1 MDTIYQIKTT
11 IKSSKP
17 PIWRRFVVP
26 HSISLHSLHKVLQV
40 LFRWEDYHL
49 HEFTIEGE
57 AYGIPDP
64 EEDPFWEK
72 EVIDERKTVLSK
84 VAKKERR
91 HFDYWYD
98 FGDNWHHDIVIEK
111 IMQNQTSMKHPR
123 CIGGKRASPPEDVG
137 GVWGYKY
144 FLDAINDPN
153 HEEHDEKLEWI
164 GGEFDPEAFDIDEI
178 NEELEHIKLK
188 TKEK

>member
-1 MDTIYQIKTT
+1 MDTIYQIKAT
-11 IKSSKP
+11 IKSCKP
-17 PIWRRFVVP
+17 PIWRRFVLP
-26 HSISLHSLHKVLQV
+26 DSTSLHSLYKVLQV

-72 EVIDERKTVLSK
+72 EVIDERKIVLSK
-84 VAKKERR
+84 VAKKVGR

-98 FGDNWHHDIVIEK
+98 FGDNWHHDVVIEK
-111 IMQNQTSMKHPR
+111 IMQNQTPMKHPR
-123 CIGGKRASPPEDVG
+123 CIGGKRASPPENVG

-144 FLDAINDPN
+144 FLDAINDPK

-164 GGEFDPEAFDIDEI
+164 GGEFDPEEFDIDGI
-178 NEELEHIKLK
+178 NENLEHIKLK
-188 TKEK
+188 TK